1 MARPQKNN
9 ADYFPHDNGMWSDRK
24 VVALRNKFG
33 LEGYAIWN
41 LLLESL
47 CESENF
53 ELNETEQN
61 LLPEFWGIE
70 EEKLKEILDFME
82 RLKLIQREQNT
93 ITCQRLVDRLQPM
106 LLERARKRKWA
117 RKRWEKDGNSE
128 EIDDDNTS
136 NSEQST
142 ESSTQKERKE
152 KESKGKKSKPEKEIT
167 PAQKARKFFKEIEEQ
182 KLPDEDER
190 QKFYNY
196 WTELSKSG
204 KKQRW
209 ELERT
214 FDVDR
219 RWKTWQQRAS
229 KFNNSNYGKNK
240 QDNRIPSGHVS
251 TEGEAD
257 LVV

>member
-9 ADYFPHDNGMWSDRK
+9 ADYFPHDNNMWSDRK
-24 VVALRNKFG
+24 IVALRNKFG

-53 ELNETEQN
+53 ELDTTEQN
-61 LLPEFWGIE
+61 LLAEFWCIE
-70 EEKLKEILDFME
+70 KEKLKGILAFME
-82 RLKLIQREQNT
+82 QLKLIQREQNK
-93 ITCQRLVDRLQPM
+93 ISCQKLVARLQPM

-128 EIDDDNTS
+128 EIDGDNPS

-152 KESKGKKSKPEKEIT
+152 KESKEKESKKEKEPT
-167 PAQKARKFFKEIEEQ
+167 PAQKARRFFKEIDEQ
-182 KLPDEDER
+182 NLPDDDER
-190 QKFYNY
+190 KKFYNY

-209 ELERT
+209 ELEKT
-214 FDVDR
+214 FDVKR
-219 RWKTWQQRAS
+219 RWDTWQDRAS
-229 KFNNSNYGKNK
+229 KFNNSTYGKNK
-240 QDNRIPSGHVS
+240 QDNHIPSGHVS
-251 TEGEAD
+251 TEGHAE

>member
-24 VVALRNKFG
+24 VGALRNKFG

-47 CESENF
+47 CDCENF

-61 LLPEFWGIE
+61 LLSGCWNIE
-70 EEKLKEILDFME
+70 EEKLKELLE
-82 RLKLIQREQNT
+82 CLLGVNLIQKKENS
-93 ITCQRLVDRLQPM
+93 IVCQRLIDRLQPM

-128 EIDDDNTS
+128 EIDDDNPS

-152 KESKGKKSKPEKEIT
+152 KESKEKESKKEKEIT
-167 PAQKARKFFKEIEEQ
+167 PAQKARKFFKEVEEQ
-182 KLPDEDER
+182 NLPDDAEKK
-190 QKFYNY
+190 KFYNY

-209 ELERT
+209 ELEKT

-219 RWKTWQQRAS
+219 RWNTWQQRAS

>member
-9 ADYFPHDNGMWSDRK
+9 ADYFPHDNSMWSDRK

-82 RLKLIQREQNT
+82 RLRLIQREQNN

-117 RKRWEKDGNSE
+117 RKRWGKDGNSE
-128 EIDDDNTS
+128 EIDDDNPS

-152 KESKGKKSKPEKEIT
+152 KESKEEERKPEKEIT

-182 KLPDEDER
+182 KLSDSDEKK
-190 QKFYNY
+190 KFYNY
-196 WTELSKSG
+196 WTELNKSG
-204 KKQRW
+204 KRQRW
-209 ELERT
+209 ELEKT
-214 FDVDR
+214 FDVGR
-219 RWKTWQQRAS
+219 RWDTWQERAS

-240 QDNRIPSGHVS
+240 QDNHIPSGHVS